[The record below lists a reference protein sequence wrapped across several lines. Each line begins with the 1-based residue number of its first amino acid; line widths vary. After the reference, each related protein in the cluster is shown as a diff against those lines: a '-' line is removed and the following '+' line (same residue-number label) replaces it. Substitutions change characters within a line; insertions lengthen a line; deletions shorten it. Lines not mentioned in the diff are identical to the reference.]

1 MTDRERVAEAIERIL
16 SAPKYGRRESQ
27 SMFSSFWD
35 RIWRNLL
42 EWLDSIVS
50 GLPGGPR
57 LFFTA
62 LGLLALI
69 LIAWAVFRLGAR
81 RNRQLEAQ
89 LKLERRQV
97 HRFDPAQLE
106 RQAESASREGNF
118 REAVR
123 LRFLAGLLRL
133 DEQKVISYRPGLT
146 GGEVAEVIDDDRYEL
161 LASAFDEIV
170 YGDRLANATDDQSA
184 RQGWTRV
191 LAGSDRP

>member
-1 MTDRERVAEAIERIL
+1 MTERERVAEAIERIL

-42 EWLDSIVS
+42 EWLDSIVN

-89 LKLERRQV
+89 LKLERRQF
-97 HRFDPAQLE
+97 HRLDPAQLE
-106 RQAESASREGNF
+106 RQAELGVSNRQLPRSGSTSFSRWPTPP
-118 REAVR
+118 R
-123 LRFLAGLLRL
+123 
-133 DEQKVISYRPGLT
+133 
-146 GGEVAEVIDDDRYEL
+146 
-161 LASAFDEIV
+161 
-170 YGDRLANATDDQSA
+170 
-184 RQGWTRV
+184 
-191 LAGSDRP
+191 